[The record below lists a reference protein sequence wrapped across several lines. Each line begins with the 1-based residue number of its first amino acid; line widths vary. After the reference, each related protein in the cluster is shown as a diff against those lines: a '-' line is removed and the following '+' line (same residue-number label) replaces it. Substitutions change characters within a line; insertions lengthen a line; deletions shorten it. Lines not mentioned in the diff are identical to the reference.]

1 MTAVSNVP
9 VGQYSLER
17 HERKTEVLISV
28 VVLVSERPESLTQFY
43 EEYSAPLREAG
54 RSYEFLFVAQ
64 PWFAGLTTPLERL
77 AAQGE
82 PIRILQVGQA
92 AGDAGLLKLALAH
105 MRGSIIM
112 TLPAYRRVEASC
124 LSGLI
129 TAVEDGADMVVARRW
144 PRHDSWINLFQ
155 SRVFHLALAGL
166 AKGKLNDIACGV
178 GAIRREVFDEI
189 ALYGDFFRFLPL
201 LAISAGFRV
210 VEVNAPQH
218 SADRGTR
225 VYRPSIYLRRIIDV
239 FGLFFLLRF
248 TEKPLRFFGLVGS
261 LAGLAGALIVV
272 VLGVQRLGGQGIADR
287 PLLLLGVLLLV
298 LGIQAIAL
306 GLVGEIIVHLHAS
319 HRRPY
324 RVTGDPKG

>member
-1 MTAVSNVP
+1 
-9 VGQYSLER
+9 
-17 HERKTEVLISV
+17 
-28 VVLVSERPESLTQFY
+28 
-43 EEYSAPLREAG
+43 
-54 RSYEFLFVAQ
+54 
-64 PWFAGLTTPLERL
+64 
-77 AAQGE
+77 
-82 PIRILQVGQA
+82 
-92 AGDAGLLKLALAH
+92 
-105 MRGSIIM
+105 
-112 TLPAYRRVEASC
+112 
-124 LSGLI
+124 
-129 TAVEDGADMVVARRW
+129 
-144 PRHDSWINLFQ
+144 
-155 SRVFHLALAGL
+155 
-166 AKGKLNDIACGV
+166 
-178 GAIRREVFDEI
+178 VFDEI

-201 LAISAGFRV
+201 LVMSAGFRV

-218 SADRGTR
+218 SADRSTR
-225 VYRPSIYLRRIIDV
+225 VYRPGIYLRRIIDV

-324 RVTGDPKG
+324 RVKGDREH